1 MRRVR
6 ERRERRVAA
15 RLFMVRTGWLEV
27 EECETHK
34 QQTDFIVVRLVT
46 C

>member
-6 ERRERRVAA
+6 ERRLTA

-27 EECETHK
+27 EECQTHK

>member
-6 ERRERRVAA
+6 ERRERRPTA
-15 RLFMVRTGWLEV
+15 RLFMVRTVGLEV
-27 EECETHK
+27 EECETQK
-34 QQTDFIVVRLVT
+34 QQTDFILVRLVT